1 MFLAN
6 LLENVP
12 FVTNKIAADAGL
24 HNFRKRNDLSDV
36 VTTVPVPVQ
45 YNFFQQD
52 TDHEVSWP
60 STNSGLNRGNLKYLL
75 QYKENKITSLDSESS
90 RTPFLSYHDY
100 IKAYKDGKV
109 TPSEVMMLVL
119 SMVT

>member
-1 MFLAN
+1 VSRVVAPAISGYTLVFLAN

-52 TDHEVSWP
+52 IDHKVSRP
-60 STNSGLNRGNLKYLL
+60 LTNSGLNR
-75 QYKENKITSLDSESS
+75 E
-90 RTPFLSYHDY
+90 
-100 IKAYKDGKV
+100 
-109 TPSEVMMLVL
+109 MLV
-119 SMVT
+119 TYCNTGK